1 MTKYIKREMPDLNG
15 EGATRA
21 YYMVQALRNL
31 DNEEFIE
38 RCIHH
43 GGWQRGTVAGVLAL
57 VSDELARQIAGGYTV
72 TIDGLGT
79 FGAKLGVRKDKE
91 RDSFEEDEEK
101 RNARSLKVSGLSFRA
116 DRRLVKEIDRMCVLE
131 RGGELRLH
139 KQKNTKEERAAM
151 AVQYLQEHEVM
162 RVADYVQLTGLPYST
177 ATKELRELAANPE
190 SGIDHH
196 GRGPTKVYVKRD
208 EG

>member
-15 EGATRA
+15 EGTTRA

-91 RDSFEEDEEK
+91 KDSFEENEEK

-131 RGGELRLH
+131 RGGEHSQPRVPPERRSQGGLRRDVRGRH
-139 KQKNTKEERAAM
+139 HEAPAVRGGRAGM
-151 AVQYLQEHEVM
+151 
-162 RVADYVQLTGLPYST
+162 PC
-177 ATKELRELAANPE
+177 
-190 SGIDHH
+190 
-196 GRGPTKVYVKRD
+196 
-208 EG
+208 